1 MIKSILLI
9 IKFGFIGF
17 FNELRFLFKGL
28 SEILI
33 SGFDNLNYHIFQP
46 IRLLR
51 FKDVRD
57 FVFSTEGIIIIIIS
71 FLIIIFLIIYIPKAL
86 LIGFPLDSFPAKV
99 PEETL

>member
-1 MIKSILLI
+1 MIKGIFLI

-17 FNELRFLFKGL
+17 FNELRLLFKGL

-51 FKDVRD
+51 FQDARD

-71 FLIIIFLIIYIPKAL
+71 FLIIIL
-86 LIGFPLDSFPAKV
+86 LISKKV
-99 PEETL
+99 KKKGQ

>member
-1 MIKSILLI
+1 MMIKGIFLL

-28 SEILI
+28 SEILL

-51 FKDVRD
+51 FEDVRD
-57 FVFSTEGIIIIIIS
+57 FATSTEGIIIIILC
-71 FLIIIFLIIYIPKAL
+71 FLIIIFLISKIR
-86 LIGFPLDSFPAKV
+86 F
-99 PEETL
+99 

>member
-1 MIKSILLI
+1 MIKGIFLL

-51 FKDVRD
+51 FEDVRD
-57 FVFSTEGIIIIIIS
+57 FATSTEGIKIIILC
-71 FLIIIFLIIYIPKAL
+71 FLIIIFLISKKR
-86 LIGFPLDSFPAKV
+86 F
-99 PEETL
+99 

>member
-1 MIKSILLI
+1 MMIKGIFLL

-51 FKDVRD
+51 FEDVRD
-57 FVFSTEGIIIIIIS
+57 FATSTEGIIIIILC
-71 FLIIIFLIIYIPKAL
+71 FLIIIFLIYKKR
-86 LIGFPLDSFPAKV
+86 F
-99 PEETL
+99 

>member
-1 MIKSILLI
+1 MIKSIILL

-17 FNELRFLFKGL
+17 FNELRLLFKSL

-51 FKDVRD
+51 FQDIKD
-57 FVFSTEGIIIIIIS
+57 FIFSTEGIIVIIIS
-71 FLIIIFLIIYIPKAL
+71 FLIIILFISKKK
-86 LIGFPLDSFPAKV
+86 S
-99 PEETL
+99 

>member
-1 MIKSILLI
+1 MIKSIVLL

-17 FNELRFLFKGL
+17 FNELRLLFKSL

-51 FKDVRD
+51 FQDIRD
-57 FVFSTEGIIIIIIS
+57 FIFSEDLGELLDNENEIINLYKKI
-71 FLIIIFLIIYIPKAL
+71 KQ
-86 LIGFPLDSFPAKV
+86 IGLN
-99 PEETL
+99 

>member
-1 MIKSILLI
+1 MTMIKGIFLL

-46 IRLLR
+46 IRYLR
-51 FKDVRD
+51 FEDVRD
-57 FVFSTEGIIIIIIS
+57 FATSTEGIIIIILC
-71 FLIIIFLIIYIPKAL
+71 FLIIIFLISK
-86 LIGFPLDSFPAKV
+86 KRC
-99 PEETL
+99 

>member
-1 MIKSILLI
+1 MIMKGIFLL

-51 FKDVRD
+51 FEDVRD
-57 FVFSTEGIIIIIIS
+57 FATSTEGIKIIILC
-71 FLIIIFLIIYIPKAL
+71 FLIIIFLISKKK
-86 LIGFPLDSFPAKV
+86 F
-99 PEETL
+99 

>member
-1 MIKSILLI
+1 MMIKGIFLL

-28 SEILI
+28 SEILL

-51 FKDVRD
+51 FEDVRD
-57 FVFSTEGIIIIIIS
+57 FATSTEGIIIIILC
-71 FLIIIFLIIYIPKAL
+71 FLIIIFLISKKR
-86 LIGFPLDSFPAKV
+86 F
-99 PEETL
+99 

>member
-1 MIKSILLI
+1 MMMIKGIFLL

-28 SEILI
+28 SEILL

-51 FKDVRD
+51 FEDVRD
-57 FVFSTEGIIIIIIS
+57 FATSTEGIIIIILC
-71 FLIIIFLIIYIPKAL
+71 FLIIIFLISKKR
-86 LIGFPLDSFPAKV
+86 F
-99 PEETL
+99 